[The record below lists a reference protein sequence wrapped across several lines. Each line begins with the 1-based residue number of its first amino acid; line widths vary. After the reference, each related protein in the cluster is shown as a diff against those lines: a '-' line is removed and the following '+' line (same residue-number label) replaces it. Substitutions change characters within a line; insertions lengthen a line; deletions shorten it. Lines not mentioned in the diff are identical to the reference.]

1 MNTNTH
7 KVTVGKVVQYLI
19 LILMFLLLVGPFVW
33 ELSLS
38 FKGKGDNVYAVPP
51 YLMPKTPTL
60 ENYISVFKQVPVFHY
75 MLNTLVVCLIS
86 IFGNVVFSTMA
97 GYALGRL
104 KWRGRGLVFTM
115 FMGTMVI
122 PIEGVMISQFL
133 IIRSIHLQNT
143 LLAVALP
150 GLCGAIN
157 ILLMTNAFRSIPMEL
172 EEAAMVDGAN
182 LWQRFFHICV
192 PQVKGTMTVVGIFA
206 FVGAWNDFLWP
217 LIAISDESKY
227 TLTRHEPTQGHVH
240 PRSATDCR
248 RRARLAYPDHRLLL
262 LLPALLLPWL
272 GTGRTQGLSGLE
284 KRRYSNE
291 IRSQLHAVAWLVP
304 RMARPGLGRH
314 RQRSQADQ
322 RTGYGP
328 CAHLPDLAVSA
339 T

>member
-60 ENYISVFKQVPVFHY
+60 DNYISVFKQVPVFHY

-122 PIEGVMISQFL
+122 PIEGVDDLPVHDFAPSTCRTRCWQ
-133 IIRSIHLQNT
+133 SHC
-143 LLAVALP
+143 LACAVP
-150 GLCGAIN
+150 IN
-157 ILLMTNAFRSIPMEL
+157 LLLMTNAFRIHSNGTRRGL
-172 EEAAMVDGAN
+172 AHVDGAN

-192 PQVKGTMTVVGIFA
+192 PQVK
-206 FVGAWNDFLWP
+206 
-217 LIAISDESKY
+217 
-227 TLTRHEPTQGHVH
+227 RHDD
-240 PRSATDCR
+240 RCR
-248 RRARLAYPDHRLLL
+248 HLRIRRCLERLPV
-262 LLPALLLPWL
+262 
-272 GTGRTQGLSGLE
+272 
-284 KRRYSNE
+284 
-291 IRSQLHAVAWLVP
+291 AVD
-304 RMARPGLGRH
+304 R
-314 RQRSQADQ
+314 
-322 RTGYGP
+322 
-328 CAHLPDLAVSA
+328 DLR
-339 T
+339 

>member
-1 MNTNTH
+1 
-7 KVTVGKVVQYLI
+7 
-19 LILMFLLLVGPFVW
+19 
-33 ELSLS
+33 
-38 FKGKGDNVYAVPP
+38 
-51 YLMPKTPTL
+51 MPKTPTL

-157 ILLMTNAFRSIPMEL
+157 ILLMTNAFRSIPMNSKRRHGGRCQPM
-172 EEAAMVDGAN
+172 AAV
-182 LWQRFFHICV
+182 LHICV

-227 TLTRHEPTQGHVH
+227 TLTLGMNRLKGMFIQD
-240 PRSATDCR
+240 PRLIA
-248 RRARLAYPDHRLLL
+248 AG
-262 LLPALLLPWL
+262 ALVSLIPIIVFFCCFQ
-272 GTGRTQGLSGLE
+272 RYFFRGLE
-284 KRRYSNE
+284 
-291 IRSQLHAVAWLVP
+291 QG
-304 RMARPGLGRH
+304 GLKG
-314 RQRSQADQ
+314 
-322 RTGYGP
+322 
-328 CAHLPDLAVSA
+328 
-339 T
+339 

>member
-157 ILLMTNAFRSIPMEL
+157 ILLMTNAFRIHSNGTRRGGHGGRCQPMAAVLPHLCTAGQRHDDRCRHLRIRRCL
-172 EEAAMVDGAN
+172 ERLPVAVD
-182 LWQRFFHICV
+182 R
-192 PQVKGTMTVVGIFA
+192 
-206 FVGAWNDFLWP
+206 
-217 LIAISDESKY
+217 
-227 TLTRHEPTQGHVH
+227 
-240 PRSATDCR
+240 
-248 RRARLAYPDHRLLL
+248 
-262 LLPALLLPWL
+262 
-272 GTGRTQGLSGLE
+272 
-284 KRRYSNE
+284 
-291 IRSQLHAVAWLVP
+291 
-304 RMARPGLGRH
+304 
-314 RQRSQADQ
+314 
-322 RTGYGP
+322 
-328 CAHLPDLAVSA
+328 DLR
-339 T
+339 

>member
-227 TLTRHEPTQGHVH
+227 TLTLGMNRLKGMFIQD
-240 PRSATDCR
+240 PRLIAAGSLVSLIPIIVFFCCFQR
-248 RRARLAYPDHRLLL
+248 YFFR
-262 LLPALLLPWL
+262 
-272 GTGRTQGLSGLE
+272 GLE
-284 KRRYSNE
+284 
-291 IRSQLHAVAWLVP
+291 QG
-304 RMARPGLGRH
+304 GLKG
-314 RQRSQADQ
+314 
-322 RTGYGP
+322 
-328 CAHLPDLAVSA
+328 
-339 T
+339 

>member
-157 ILLMTNAFRSIPMEL
+157 ILLMTHAFRSIPMEL
-172 EEAAMVDGAN
+172 DEAAMVDGAGKIKQTIHVTMPGIAPFIALMTIMSIGSVLNAGFDQIFN
-182 LWQRFFHICV
+182 LYSPAVYATGDIIDTLVYRLGLINQQYSLSAAV
-192 PQVKGTMTVVGIFA
+192 GLLKSVVSCI
-206 FVGAWNDFLWP
+206 
-217 LIAISDESKY
+217 
-227 TLTRHEPTQGHVH
+227 
-240 PRSATDCR
+240 
-248 RRARLAYPDHRLLL
+248 
-262 LLPALLLPWL
+262 
-272 GTGRTQGLSGLE
+272 
-284 KRRYSNE
+284 
-291 IRSQLHAVAWLVP
+291 LV
-304 RMARPGLGRH
+304 L
-314 RQRSQADQ
+314 
-322 RTGYGP
+322 TGYK
-328 CAHLPDLAVSA
+328 LADKYAGYKVW
-339 T
+339 

>member
-60 ENYISVFKQVPVFHY
+60 DNYISVFKQVPVFHY

-172 EEAAMVDGAN
+172 EEAAMGGRCQPMAAVLPHLCTAGQRHDDRCRHLRIRRCLERLPVAVD
-182 LWQRFFHICV
+182 R
-192 PQVKGTMTVVGIFA
+192 
-206 FVGAWNDFLWP
+206 
-217 LIAISDESKY
+217 
-227 TLTRHEPTQGHVH
+227 
-240 PRSATDCR
+240 
-248 RRARLAYPDHRLLL
+248 
-262 LLPALLLPWL
+262 
-272 GTGRTQGLSGLE
+272 
-284 KRRYSNE
+284 
-291 IRSQLHAVAWLVP
+291 
-304 RMARPGLGRH
+304 
-314 RQRSQADQ
+314 
-322 RTGYGP
+322 
-328 CAHLPDLAVSA
+328 DLR
-339 T
+339 